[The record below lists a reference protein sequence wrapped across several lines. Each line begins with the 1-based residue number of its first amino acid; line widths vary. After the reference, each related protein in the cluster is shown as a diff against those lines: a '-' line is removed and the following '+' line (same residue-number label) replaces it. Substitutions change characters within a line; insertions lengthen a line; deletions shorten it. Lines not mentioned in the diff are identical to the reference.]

1 MQTIT
6 SRKDL
11 RRAIKKELQA
21 KNMSIEQLYN
31 TIYKKYNVKFEFTKQ
46 LLTFHVRSLATP
58 TGIVTNSYKHNV
70 TIYQLKG
77 GESSWR
83 SK

>member
-11 RRAIKKELQA
+11 RKAIKKELQE
-21 KNMSIEQLYN
+21 NMTIEQLYN
-31 TIYKKYNVKFEFTKQ
+31 TIYDKYNVKFEFTKQ
-46 LLTFHVRSLATP
+46 LLTYHVRALAIPKGMT
-58 TGIVTNSYKHNV
+58 TNSYNHNV

-77 GESSWR
+77 GESSW
-83 SK
+83 KNK